1 MSDFKRWFFS
11 QSMSSQLLLSVTAVL
26 IIVLMMLEFIFDPW
40 QQRINLSRSQVEDKV
55 ETIQWM
61 QAQAKN
67 NKSVIAAASSKSSN
81 DAVSSSSKSS
91 LITRIEQ
98 TSKRIKI
105 YSSIERISPDK
116 AGRVKVWINNAD
128 FNLWL
133 KWVETIKS
141 QGINMVETRISQ
153 LEENDAVNITASF
166 QSSN

>member
-1 MSDFKRWFFS
+1 MSDVKKWLSS
-11 QSMSSQLLLSVTAVL
+11 QSMSSQFLIGMAVALIVILLW
-26 IIVLMMLEFIFDPW
+26 LEFVFDPW
-40 QQRINLSRSQVEDKV
+40 QRKINLSRSQVEDKV

-61 QAQAKN
+61 QAQAKK
-67 NKSVIAAASSKSSN
+67 NKRVITAAGSKPSN
-81 DAVSSSSKSS
+81 GAKPRSS

-116 AGRVKVWINNAD
+116 SGRVKVWINNAD

-133 KWVETIKS
+133 KWVETIKP
-141 QGINMVETRISQ
+141 QGIDMVEARVSQ